1 MQVLRSLAVLFFLCW
16 VGDVISSFLPL
27 PIPGSIVSMA
37 LLFVLLMARVLRQ
50 RDIQPVSGY
59 LLDNMGILFLP
70 SLVMVI
76 AVWPV
81 LRAHLF
87 EIAFI
92 GIVATIVTF
101 SVTALCLKTL
111 VAWQKKRR
119 EARP

>member
-1 MQVLRSLAVLFFLCW
+1 MQVLRSLGLLFFLCW

-37 LLFVLLMARVLRQ
+37 LLFVLLMTRVLKQRQ
-50 RDIQPVSGY
+50 LQPVSGY
-59 LLDNMGILFLP
+59 LLDNMSILFLP
-70 SLVMVI
+70 SLVMVL

-92 GIVATIVTF
+92 GIVATVVTF
-101 SVTALCLKTL
+101 SVTALCLKAL
-111 VAWQKKRR
+111 LAWQKKHR
-119 EARP
+119 EARL